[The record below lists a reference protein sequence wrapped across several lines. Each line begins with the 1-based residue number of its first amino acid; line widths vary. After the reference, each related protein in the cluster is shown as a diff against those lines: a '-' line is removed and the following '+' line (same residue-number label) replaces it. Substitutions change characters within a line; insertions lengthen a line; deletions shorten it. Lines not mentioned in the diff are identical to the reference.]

1 VTLTISP
8 DTEVEY
14 VDHVMTGLMDGATR
28 WGVDLVG
35 GDLGGGGE
43 VSISIALLG
52 TPVAQPVLRSGACP
66 GDAICVTGVLGGA
79 AGGLAVLRSGRE
91 PSDAERALIERQLR
105 PQPRVEEGSI
115 AGITGCSAMID
126 ISDGLAVD
134 LWRVLVSSEV
144 GCDIDDSLLPVDPA
158 LKECSEVH
166 DPLEIAIT
174 GGEDFELLITMDD
187 GRMDETRRR
196 IEAAGNTLTRIGV
209 VTDHGAT
216 IGGRDVDEWRSEAWE
231 HLSGS

>member
-1 VTLTISP
+1 
-8 DTEVEY
+8 
-14 VDHVMTGLMDGATR
+14 
-28 WGVDLVG
+28 
-35 GDLGGGGE
+35 
-43 VSISIALLG
+43 
-52 TPVAQPVLRSGACP
+52 
-66 GDAICVTGVLGGA
+66 
-79 AGGLAVLRSGRE
+79 
-91 PSDAERALIERQLR
+91 
-105 PQPRVEEGSI
+105 
-115 AGITGCSAMID
+115 MID

-134 LWRVLVSSEV
+134 LWRLLVSSEV

-158 LKECSEVH
+158 LKESSEVH